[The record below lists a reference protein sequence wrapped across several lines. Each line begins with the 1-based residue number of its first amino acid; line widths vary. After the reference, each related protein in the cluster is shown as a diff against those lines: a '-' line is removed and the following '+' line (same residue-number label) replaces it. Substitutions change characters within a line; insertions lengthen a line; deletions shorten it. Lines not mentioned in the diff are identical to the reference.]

1 MGKKSDNLSHHEQLR
16 LDYLYKN
23 IHYLN
28 EREKKEYQYLLR
40 KQEGDQRVES
50 ARESR
55 GTFSDQQVPENFGYT
70 ELNQSTY
77 QLMWLNV
84 L

>member
-55 GTFSDQQVPENFGYT
+55 GTFSDQQVPEF
-70 ELNQSTY
+70 
-77 QLMWLNV
+77 WLHRAGTPSISREKSP
-84 L
+84 